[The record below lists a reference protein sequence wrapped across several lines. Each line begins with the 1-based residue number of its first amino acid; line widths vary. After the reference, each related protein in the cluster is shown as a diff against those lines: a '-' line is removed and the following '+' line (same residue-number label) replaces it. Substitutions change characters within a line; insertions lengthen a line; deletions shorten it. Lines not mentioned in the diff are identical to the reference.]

1 MISISFLPPP
11 KPPAK
16 GSGKK
21 DQQNNLPKEVEKRAQ
36 QNNLP
41 REVQTRAQQNNQRR
55 RRRPLSKA
63 KESLQSDLQLPQKAK
78 NERESVE
85 KTLVCNIA

>member
-1 MISISFLPPP
+1 
-11 KPPAK
+11 
-16 GSGKK
+16 
-21 DQQNNLPKEVEKRAQ
+21 VEKRAQ

-41 REVQTRAQQNNQRR
+41 REVQTRAQQNKQRR

-78 NERESVE
+78 NERENVE

>member
-1 MISISFLPPP
+1 VEKGPT
-11 KPPAK
+11 KQPAK

-21 DQQNNLPKEVEKRAQ
+21 SQ